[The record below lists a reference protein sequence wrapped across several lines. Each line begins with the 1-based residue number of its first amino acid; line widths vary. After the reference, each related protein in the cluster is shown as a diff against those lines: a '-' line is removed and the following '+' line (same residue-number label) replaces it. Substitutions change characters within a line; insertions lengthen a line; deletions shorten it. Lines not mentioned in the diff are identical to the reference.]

1 MSLIVNGTEI
11 TDLFVIDKQGNRVE
25 IETLKDQLG
34 NILFEKSSA
43 PAWFNYTGIDANGN
57 YEGTTAYD
65 GVAVAYGLGKPK
77 YNTATDGT
85 ITADSY
91 GDDANG
97 LNDDY
102 FTEKYGSQYVK
113 KWGYS
118 GNTDYNK
125 REEPLQVV
133 EDTLVIPDT
142 YKGKPITTLLPGSFF
157 AHDYSTGAGG
167 GGTDLYCQPYFYK
180 AIVFGANITTLKND
194 CFSLW
199 FQVAEINLPSTITNV
214 EAGTFGSAGVAFTT
228 SSTNQPRIVVNSNLE
243 STGVSNY
250 IHITKFSKSVSVV
263 NAPMNNISA
272 LNDEIVFV
280 FYHGANDPITI
291 QYASKPKTAQ
301 AVTIYTDN
309 NSVRSYDWSTNANIT
324 ATFKTLSEYTGG

>member
-11 TDLFVIDKQGNRVE
+11 TDLFVIDRQGNRIE
-25 IETLKDQLG
+25 IETLQDQLG
-34 NILFEKSSA
+34 TILFQKSSA

-57 YEGTTAYD
+57 IEGTTAYD
-65 GVAVAYGLGKPK
+65 GVAVAYGIGKPIYK
-77 YNTATDGT
+77 TADDGT
-85 ITADSY
+85 VTVGSWS
-91 GDDANG
+91 DANG

-102 FTEKYGSQYVK
+102 FTEKYGTAYVK
-113 KWGYS
+113 EWGQKPS
-118 GNTDYNK
+118 STI
-125 REEPLQVV
+125 PVPIQVV
-133 EDTLVIPDT
+133 EDVLVIPDT
-142 YKGKPITTLLPGSFF
+142 YKGKPITTLFSFSFF
-157 AHDYSTGAGG
+157 AHDYSTGAGSG
-167 GGTDLYCQPYFYK
+167 ATDLYYQPSFYK
-180 AIVFGANITTLKND
+180 AIVFGANITTLQEY

-214 EAGTFGSAGVAFTT
+214 SSSAFGSAGVAFTA
-228 SSTNQPRIVVNSNLE
+228 SSTNQPRIVVNSNLQT
-243 STGVSNY
+243 TGVSNY

-263 NAPMNNISA
+263 NAPMNNTTA
-272 LNDEIVFV
+272 LNDTIIFV

-301 AVTIYTDN
+301 TVTIYTDN